1 MGLQRSHIL
10 ETETFKDTFGPKS
23 QRKKPRLD
31 VGTFEELGKAS
42 EAAADEAESSNVDG
56 ESGMPSPDSPSWP
69 FPDPVQVLLHRAL
82 LPTTS
87 RPMQITL
94 SPSMPRERP
103 VASTESYTKL
113 STPQT

>member
-42 EAAADEAESSNVDG
+42 EAAAEEAESNNVDG
-56 ESGMPSPDSPSWP
+56 ESGMPSPDPPSWP
-69 FPDPVQVLLHRAL
+69 FPDSVQVLPHQPL

-87 RPMQITL
+87 RRTQITL

-103 VASTESYTKL
+103 AESTASCTKS
-113 STPQT
+113 STPLT